1 MTSAPQVTTF
11 AAPANVTPPD
21 AKGQTPEPQ
30 LFDYAIEA
38 EQAALNHGGRLANP
52 ATLMGDV
59 VEGLRGFFE
68 RAQRMSRDL
77 KGLKGR
83 EPLDVSDVSLFAG
96 QGLRSGELHS
106 TLHRGPAQESL
117 EPIGSDFD
125 RPDPEETGD
134 PHEIA
139 EQLVDQLMNSALVQ
153 AEATVI
159 GSVTSHVSTSVNTL
173 LRGQ

>member
-1 MTSAPQVTTF
+1 MTSAPPVAIF
-11 AAPANVTPPD
+11 AAPSNVTPPD
-21 AKGQTPEPQ
+21 ANKQAPEPQ

-38 EQAALNHGGRLANP
+38 ERTALSHGGRLANP

-68 RAQRMSRDL
+68 RARRMSRDL
-77 KGLKGR
+77 KGLKSS
-83 EPLDVSDVSLFAG
+83 EPPDVSDVSLFAG

>member
-1 MTSAPQVTTF
+1 MTSTPPVAIF
-11 AAPANVTPPD
+11 AAPSNVTPPD
-21 AKGQTPEPQ
+21 ANKQTPEPH

-38 EQAALNHGGRLANP
+38 ERTALSHGGRLANP

-59 VEGLRGFFE
+59 VEGLRGFFD
-68 RAQRMSRDL
+68 RARRMSRDL
-77 KGLKGR
+77 KGLKSS
-83 EPLDVSDVSLFAG
+83 EPPDVSDVSLFAA